1 MDSTTLL
8 SAPETVSP
16 KAASPEAVSPETVSP
31 EAVSPEAVSEEQQS
45 LAEERQAWDL
55 EPFLHWGDGKVY
67 NPLTDKTLG
76 RGDRGW
82 GALEAVF
89 SNQREFGDLAV
100 EDWQQL
106 VDHGWVVSRQ
116 QDLSRRYLLK
126 YVALETHTICNQ
138 SCYFCPVSLD
148 PRKPFFM
155 PTAMF
160 ERLVNELSAYRET
173 LEGVFLMNYNEPT
186 VDKRF
191 VDQCRTLLQADLGV
205 GVNSNGSGLTPV
217 KVDALVEAG
226 PLQYLSINFST
237 MDKERYR
244 QERGQDQLEQVMRNL
259 DYVKD
264 RPVADEMVMVVLGT
278 GDENHRKDYAQI
290 CEHFAGSRFE
300 IKSAEVMDRA
310 GHLDVGLKP
319 MVSSPKLCGC
329 DNIGSRPLQHLHITP
344 HGKCVLCCEDY
355 DEKYV
360 VGDLNENSLH
370 EVLVGD
376 RMAQYRRWIYGL
388 EESPDDFICKG
399 CIFARMRQ

>member
-8 SAPETVSP
+8 PAPEI
-16 KAASPEAVSPETVSP
+16 APEACPP
-31 EAVSPEAVSEEQQS
+31 D
-45 LAEERQAWDL
+45 ERAQGWDI
-55 EPFLHWGDGKVY
+55 EPFLHWGDGRVY
-67 NPLTDKTLG
+67 NPLTDRTLE
-76 RGDRGW
+76 RGNTGW
-82 GALEAVF
+82 DALESLQEGRRSFHEVT
-89 SNQREFGDLAV
+89 V
-100 EDWQQL
+100 EDWRHLAEQ
-106 VDHGWVVSRQ
+106 GWVVSSAK
-116 QDLSRRYLLK
+116 DLSRRYWLK
-126 YVALETHTICNQ
+126 YVALETHTVCNQ

-160 ERLVNELSAYRET
+160 ERLVEELSAYRDS

-191 VDQCRTLLQADLGV
+191 VDQCRTLLRADLGV
-205 GVNSNGSGLTPV
+205 GVNSNGSGLTPA

-244 QERGQDQLEQVMRNL
+244 QERGKDQLEQVLRNL

-264 RPVADEMVMVVLGT
+264 QPIADEMVMVVLGT
-278 GDENHRKDYAQI
+278 GDAKHRNDYAEI
-290 CEHFAGSRFE
+290 CDHFAGSRFD
-300 IKSAEVMDRA
+300 IKFAEVMDRA

-319 MVSSPKLCGC
+319 TISSPKLCGC
-329 DNIGSRPLQHLHITP
+329 DNIGSRPLQHLHILP

-360 VGDLNENSLH
+360 VGDLNESSLH
-370 EVLVGD
+370 DILVGE
-376 RMAQYRRWIYGL
+376 RLAQYRRWIYGL
-388 EESPDDFICKG
+388 EESPDDFICKS
-399 CIFARMRQ
+399 CIFARLRQ